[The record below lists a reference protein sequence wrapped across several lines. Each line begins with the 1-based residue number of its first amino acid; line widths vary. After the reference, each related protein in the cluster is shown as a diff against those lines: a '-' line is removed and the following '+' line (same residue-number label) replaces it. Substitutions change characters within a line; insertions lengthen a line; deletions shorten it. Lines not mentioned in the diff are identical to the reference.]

1 VKLAHTASVPR
12 TVCRIAGWFCIS
24 APCTGS
30 LCRLPNWV
38 AAGGDRQGGMEASP
52 SPVYGARLLSGFGL
66 IPIAS
71 SNLAASANMD
81 GPSTLGCGAFQV
93 QAFFSVRSPILA
105 KAIFHEP
112 RSWCGSG
119 FPRARPHG
127 RLADRSRCVLMAPGC
142 NSCCPRDLG
151 DHGCCL
157 WVRHLGHPSRY
168 AGTCQMGLAPSP
180 SRGTPSPYPQ
190 ARMLDPDAGQLRRFT
205 RP

>member
-1 VKLAHTASVPR
+1 
-12 TVCRIAGWFCIS
+12 
-24 APCTGS
+24 
-30 LCRLPNWV
+30 
-38 AAGGDRQGGMEASP
+38 
-52 SPVYGARLLSGFGL
+52 
-66 IPIAS
+66 
-71 SNLAASANMD
+71 MD

-93 QAFFSVRSPILA
+93 QAFFSVGSSILA

-127 RLADRSRCVLMAPGC
+127 RLADRSRCVLMAPGG

-180 SRGTPSPYPQ
+180 SRGTPSPYQQ

-205 RP
+205 NGPDPPRHEALHVWRPFPRA